1 MKKSYWI
8 CSGVLL
14 FLVLVIIIGG
24 AIQDYRTKKAKLR
37 KAVTRTLTQTGCI
50 EIKEDDEIPVPTDD
64 ELLHNGDDVDLS
76 VLSDAQQMIPQLEDY
91 GVDGQALFTTVGQK
105 ILSGA
110 RFQITDTEI
119 HGRDAEV
126 NVHIYY
132 GNHEGD
138 VVLEYFYYQ
147 DEWVLSNTIEALK
160 KLTVDGRD
168 YDEAEASAFQVA
180 ATVF

>member
-8 CSGVLL
+8 YSGILL
-14 FLVLVIIIGG
+14 FLVLVMIVGG
-24 AIQDYRTKKAKLR
+24 TIQDYRTKKAKLR
-37 KAVTRTLTQTGCI
+37 KCVTRTMISTGCF
-50 EIKEDDEIPVPTDD
+50 EVGPEDKVEPPTDD
-64 ELLHNGDDVDLS
+64 ELLHGGDEVDLS
-76 VLSDAQQMIPQLEDY
+76 ALSEAQKMIPQLEEY

-110 RFQITDTEI
+110 RFEITDTKI
-119 HGRDAEV
+119 SGRDAEV

-147 DEWVLSNTIEALK
+147 DEWVLSNTIDALK

-168 YDEAEASAFQVA
+168 YDEAEASAFEVVVSA
-180 ATVF
+180 F